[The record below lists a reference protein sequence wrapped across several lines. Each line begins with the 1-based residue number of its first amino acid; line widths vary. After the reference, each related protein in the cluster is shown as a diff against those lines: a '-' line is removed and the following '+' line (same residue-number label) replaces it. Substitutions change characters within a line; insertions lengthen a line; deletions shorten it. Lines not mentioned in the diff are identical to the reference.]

1 MKAAARL
8 SSVLRLAGAAIL
20 GACVATPAL
29 AQFSDNKIKIGV
41 LTDISGLYA
50 DNTGMGSVVAA
61 QMAIEDAG
69 GAVNGVPVEL
79 ITGDHQNKADIGAT
93 LARKWYD
100 TESVD
105 AIVDVPNSAVAL
117 AVQGITREKNRIVL
131 FSSSATSDLTGKA
144 CSPNGA
150 HWTYDTYALSKVV
163 GSALVQAG
171 QKDWFFITAD
181 YAFGHTLEAETTNV
195 VKASG
200 GSVLGSVR
208 VPANS
213 ADYSSFLLQAQSS
226 KAGVVGLA
234 TAGADTQNAIKQA
247 AEFGLSRYGKKIAT
261 LLMAINEVHSVG
273 LANAGGIL
281 LTSPFYW
288 DLSDETR
295 AFAKR
300 FFEKRKIMPS
310 LYQAG
315 VYSAV
320 AHYLKAMK
328 SAGTDKPD
336 VTMAEMRKLP
346 INDFMTK
353 NGTLR
358 EDGRVIRE
366 MHVFEVKKPE
376 ESKAAWDYY
385 KHVRTVAGEDAFRPL
400 ADKACPLLK

>member
-1 MKAAARL
+1 MNAAAKL
-8 SSVLRLAGAAIL
+8 TSLLRLAGIAML
-20 GACVATPAL
+20 GAVAATPAS

-117 AVQGITREKNRIVL
+117 AVQGITREKNRVVL

-171 QKDWFFITAD
+171 QKEWFFITAD

-273 LANAGGIL
+273 LGNAGGIL

-288 DLSDETR
+288 DLNDETR
-295 AFAKR
+295 AFSKR

-366 MHVFEVKKPE
+366 MHVFEVKKPG

-385 KHVRTVAGEDAFRPL
+385 KHVRTVPGEDAFRPL
-400 ADKACPLLK
+400 SDKACSLLK